1 MPLVCF
7 GFVLSVLWQE
17 ANRIAVKMMR
27 EAGVA
32 ILDLHALT
40 HGREDRSHD
49 GTHYWNQVVALL
61 FLCHVWARGRADG
74 LSKYCLSYFSRQKIL
89 HETASKVR
97 KGNGVSATCTQLLLN
112 WLCNG

>member
-1 MPLVCF
+1 MLMRRIALACRYSIESSAAFAHSYSSVLLFTPLYSSVLLFCLTFNTVPSLVCF
-7 GFVLSVLWQE
+7 GCVLSVLWQE

-49 GTHYWNQVVALL
+49 GTHYWNQVATLL
-61 FLCHVWARGRADG
+61 FLCP
-74 LSKYCLSYFSRQKIL
+74 
-89 HETASKVR
+89 
-97 KGNGVSATCTQLLLN
+97 
-112 WLCNG
+112 